1 MEERKIDKKEIL
13 SEREN
18 TIDIWE
24 ILLSVAGKWWLILLV
39 AVVFGGIMAA
49 YIDSTY
55 VQKYQSYGSIFLVEE
70 EEGFS
75 VDDVSYANIIMQ
87 DYIYRITGEE
97 NMRAAVERLPDEI
110 RAIYAESDASEDEVE
125 AYIAR
130 VRGVVDW
137 SYLSSITTITNI
149 EDTHYL
155 KVTVNS
161 SDPTLAYAT
170 SRAVLNASLNSLSD
184 FFKVESVS
192 IAEQPRMPTAP
203 SSQKSFRNAI
213 LVALIG
219 AIGVIGVLV
228 LLHIRNDKINTSE
241 DVEKYL
247 GLTVLAIIPESEAK
261 DESSETAIRKKRR
274 QA

>member
-1 MEERKIDKKEIL
+1 MDERKLDQKN
-13 SEREN
+13 SSAEREN
-18 TIDIWE
+18 VIDVWE

-39 AVVFGGIMAA
+39 AVVLGGIMAA

-70 EEGFS
+70 EEGFA
-75 VDDVSYANIIMQ
+75 VEDVSYANIIMQ

-97 NMRAAVERLPDEI
+97 NMRAAAQRLPDEI
-110 RAIYAESDASEDEVE
+110 RAIYAETDASTEEVE

-130 VRGVVDW
+130 VQSVVDW
-137 SYLSSITTITNI
+137 SYLSSITAITNI

-170 SRAVLNASLNSLSD
+170 SRAVLNASLSSLSD

-203 SSQKSFRNAI
+203 SSHKSFRNAF

-219 AIGVIGVLV
+219 AIAVIGVLV
-228 LLHIRNDKINTSE
+228 FLYIRNDKINTSE

-247 GLTVLAIIPESEAK
+247 GLTVLAIIPESELK
-261 DESSETAIRKKRR
+261 DEPSDRKRRR